1 MRRGTECIVPIV
13 PGFVIDT
20 VVPAKSSGVSL
31 FGARA
36 ADQVFV
42 RGVERGEVE
51 RVGVA

>member
-1 MRRGTECIVPIV
+1 MSRGTECIVPIV

-20 VVPAKSSGVSL
+20 VVPAKSSSVSL
-31 FGARA
+31 LVRARRIEI
-36 ADQVFV
+36 FV